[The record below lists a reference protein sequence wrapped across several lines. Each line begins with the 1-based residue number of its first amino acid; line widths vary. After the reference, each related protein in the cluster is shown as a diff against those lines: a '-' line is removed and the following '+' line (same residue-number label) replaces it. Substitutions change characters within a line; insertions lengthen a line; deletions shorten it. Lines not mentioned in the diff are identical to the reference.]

1 MLYLVFKS
9 IHLILV
15 ISWMAGLFYLPRLFV
30 YLAEDSAKKNHDVFF
45 MQIKRLLYFIT
56 PIGIIGIFFGALMIA
71 WNPFLLNSLWL
82 KIKIGLVFVLFSFNL
97 YIFSEFRRVRLGV
110 IKSTLFYRIFNESV
124 VIILIP
130 IIFLSVFKWQ

>member
-1 MLYLVFKS
+1 
-9 IHLILV
+9 
-15 ISWMAGLFYLPRLFV
+15 
-30 YLAEDSAKKNHDVFF
+30 
-45 MQIKRLLYFIT
+45 
-56 PIGIIGIFFGALMIA
+56 MIA
-71 WNPFLLNSLWL
+71 WNPLLLNSLWL

-130 IIFLSVFKWQ
+130 IILLSVFKWQ